1 MTNSVQAIEFMAM
14 AKKMRSDN
22 VNKISEWRANKP
34 GVIPLIGFDEKLQ
47 RREELIQ
54 MINYLD
60 SEKKVIDG
68 ELKDYLNDAGA
79 SAAENNNYRILFREV
94 CSSRLDATR
103 LKGELPTIYEKYLKG
118 TTSRRLV
125 VQAV

>member
-1 MTNSVQAIEFMAM
+1 MMNSVQAIDFMAM
-14 AKKMRSDN
+14 AEKMKMAN
-22 VNKISEWRANKP
+22 VNKVSGWRANKP

-60 SEKKVIDG
+60 SEKKQIEQ
-68 ELKDYLNDAGA
+68 ELKDYLGEN
-79 SAAENNNYRILFREV
+79 SAAENGRFRILWKEV
-94 CSSRLDATR
+94 YSNRVDTTK
-103 LKGELPTIYEKYLKG
+103 LKKEEPIIYEKYLKG
-118 TTSRRLV
+118 TTSRRFV